1 MPRSFLNDDSGEK
14 YDKAYFKRFNH
25 PEDDKLPIWA
35 HGDFIQFNDEKFSV
49 MLGRSDAILNPNGVR
64 FGTADLYSILEQID
78 WIEDSL
84 AIPQRHP
91 ESLDERVILFIKEK
105 DSEKYDVKE
114 VKTKIRVKLSA
125 RHVPS
130 LIFKITDIPYTISG
144 KKVEVAVRDIVAGK
158 KTSYRESFKNPESLE
173 LYQKMVEN
181 GDFKW

>member
-1 MPRSFLNDDSGEK
+1 
-14 YDKAYFKRFNH
+14 
-25 PEDDKLPIWA
+25 
-35 HGDFIQFNDEKFSV
+35 
-49 MLGRSDAILNPNGVR
+49 MLGRSDATLNPNGVR
-64 FGTADLYSILEQID
+64 FGTADLYSILEQIE

-91 ESLDERVILFIKEK
+91 ESLDERVILFIKQKNPETP
-105 DSEKYDVKE
+105 ENYDVKE

-130 LIFKITDIPYTISG
+130 LIFKISDIPYTISG
-144 KKVEVAVRDIVAGK
+144 KKVEVAVRDIVGGK